1 MIINPVEKSKYLLQ
15 LDVVLEASEINNL
28 FKKELNK
35 TAKTSKMKGFRPGKT
50 PTNLVKNLYG
60 TQMMVELV
68 NKNLVSQVYEYL
80 DKEGI
85 KTFSNF
91 VFDTEDFNYKFT
103 PNDIQ
108 DFSASLLVVK
118 EPAVELDS
126 IDWKG
131 NLQYYLPEAQPE
143 KLDEQIDSIRMDI
156 GGLQESEEAI
166 DADSSITVSIIEQEE
181 GADKSEGLTS
191 TFSYV
196 VNAIANETLRE
207 SIIGQS
213 KGHSFDLNIMDLTDN
228 EYTLEKQVL
237 KLEGDAKID
246 SVGKEYKATI
256 DKVEKKFL
264 AEIDED
270 FFTKIDPNG
279 TVKTVED
286 LTKILTENYYNTYR
300 NNSDVL
306 FFNDFKDFLLAQ
318 FDLDL

>member
-1 MIINPVEKSKYLLQ
+1 
-15 LDVVLEASEINNL
+15 
-28 FKKELNK
+28 
-35 TAKTSKMKGFRPGKT
+35 
-50 PTNLVKNLYG
+50 
-60 TQMMVELV
+60 
-68 NKNLVSQVYEYL
+68 
-80 DKEGI
+80 
-85 KTFSNF
+85 
-91 VFDTEDFNYKFT
+91 
-103 PNDIQ
+103 
-108 DFSASLLVVK
+108 
-118 EPAVELDS
+118 
-126 IDWKG
+126 
-131 NLQYYLPEAQPE
+131 
-143 KLDEQIDSIRMDI
+143 
-156 GGLQESEEAI
+156 
-166 DADSSITVSIIEQEE
+166 
-181 GADKSEGLTS
+181 
-191 TFSYV
+191 V

-318 FDLDL
+318 FDLDLDDNYYKKFFKQIAGMDDHSLEFHLDRYKDDYKWSWVKGYLDEEYGIEVKDEEITRALIAEINSYFGGVNLPEHMYKKFLDDAYKNPKMVERKKDQIYMSHLVDFMKQNNEIEETFITIADYEAKVEALNDKLVKKAEEENNHDHGHHEHNEAHEHIHGHDLVEDGGDDEDPLLSEETVK

>member
-1 MIINPVEKSKYLLQ
+1 MSRLILLEWISG
-15 LDVVLEASEINNL
+15 D
-28 FKKELNK
+28 
-35 TAKTSKMKGFRPGKT
+35 
-50 PTNLVKNLYG
+50 
-60 TQMMVELV
+60 
-68 NKNLVSQVYEYL
+68 
-80 DKEGI
+80 
-85 KTFSNF
+85 
-91 VFDTEDFNYKFT
+91 
-103 PNDIQ
+103 
-108 DFSASLLVVK
+108 
-118 EPAVELDS
+118 
-126 IDWKG
+126 
-131 NLQYYLPEAQPE
+131 
-143 KLDEQIDSIRMDI
+143 
-156 GGLQESEEAI
+156 LQESEEAI
-166 DADSSITVSIIEQEE
+166 GADSSITVSIIEQEE

-286 LTKILTENYYNTYR
+286 LTKILTENYYYNTYR

-318 FDLDL
+318 FDLDLDDNYYKKFFKQIAGMDDHSL